1 MWYSVRVGSSSLSFR
16 AAVAARAAV
25 AEMRLEST
33 GSPQRVFR
41 EFPESSL
48 RPVQIWDNS
57 SQGKSCNSPATA
69 TALAHGNAVR
79 SSHSCSAKMGWPPVC
94 LPACLSMKGTQRYKH
109 RRPIWSTAS
118 LFLVGQAPP
127 LFVELCLT
135 LFLTFSIKFSIHP
148 YHYIISKL

>member
-41 EFPESSL
+41 EFPESPL

-69 TALAHGNAVR
+69 TALAHGTCRAIVSQLFSQNGMA
-79 SSHSCSAKMGWPPVC
+79 SC
-94 LPACLSMKGTQRYKH
+94 LPAYLPVNEGNTAVQTPKTHMVNGFFVPRW
-109 RRPIWSTAS
+109 PGTAS
-118 LFLVGQAPP
+118 V
-127 LFVELCLT
+127 CLT
-135 LFLTFSIKFSIHP
+135 LFNSFLDLFNKVFNSSISLHN
-148 YHYIISKL
+148 